1 MPRNKHQPDPSVPL
15 PEHLSRTA
23 PKGDE
28 LRGILERLVA
38 AMQPGDMLPSERVLA
53 ERFGIARMTVR
64 QELHRL
70 SADGLVVRRPRGGT
84 YVAEPPVSHVDFL
97 TSYSD
102 FVRSKGLTPG
112 AKVLSAGVE
121 PVSARLADRLEL
133 NPGDPIFR
141 LVRLRTADDIPMA
154 IERTNLSVDRFP
166 GIEQI
171 DWNDRSLH
179 EALRDRWGSQPR
191 TSKAHIWAVLPD
203 LEDAKLLQIDAG
215 QPCFSIE
222 ATPRDADGRVI
233 EAGRSVYRG
242 DRYDVVVAF
251 VAAP

>member
-1 MPRNKHQPDPSVPL
+1 MPRSKHQPDPSVPL

-38 AMQPGDMLPSERVLA
+38 AMRPGDMLPSERVLA

-84 YVAEPPVSHVDFL
+84 YVAEPTVSHVDFL

-102 FVRSKGLTPG
+102 FIRAKGFTPG
-112 AKVLSAGVE
+112 ARVLSAEVE
-121 PVSARLADRLEL
+121 PVSERMATRLEL
-133 NPGDPIFR
+133 NAGDPVFR
-141 LVRLRTADDIPMA
+141 LVRLRTADGTPMA
-154 IERTNLSVDRFP
+154 IERTHLSVERFP
-166 GIEQI
+166 GIEGI

-179 EALRDRWGSQPR
+179 KALKERWGTELR
-191 TSKAHIWAVLPD
+191 VSKAHIWAVLPD
-203 LEDAKLLQIDAG
+203 ADDAKLLQISAA

-222 ATPRDADGRVI
+222 ATPRDASGRVI
-233 EAGRSVYRG
+233 ETGRSVYRG
-242 DRYDVVVAF
+242 DRYDVVAYVGQ
-251 VAAP
+251 PS